1 MGSFTS
7 TEAFEQA
14 PEWFDREGLRRA
26 EYKGTGFVG
35 KWADITT
42 WFLKLSKIPPMQ
54 VGLSQ
59 CLWPH
64 PYCHSLK
71 EIGKCKVASKHFHPS
86 LGARILNPPLSLL
99 LEMTEQQWDPWSQ
112 LVAKPATYHGQVLE
126 VSGNNNPCQIL
137 AVTSTLSH
145 TICYSEE
152 KKKEKKKVFTAAC
165 QFCQPLQWVG
175 SSPRSQVSARGL
187 SITAALPARG
197 QELGARNLPGTE
209 PG

>member
-86 LGARILNPPLSLL
+86 LGARILNPESSPVPAAGNDRAAVRPVVTACGKASYVPRPS
-99 LEMTEQQWDPWSQ
+99 TGSQWEQQPMSDTCSN
-112 LVAKPATYHGQVLE
+112 L
-126 VSGNNNPCQIL
+126 NPI
-137 AVTSTLSH
+137 SH
-145 TICYSEE
+145 NLLQWRKEKR
-152 KKKEKKKVFTAAC
+152 KKKSFH
-165 QFCQPLQWVG
+165 
-175 SSPRSQVSARGL
+175 SSL
-187 SITAALPARG
+187 SVLPASSMDR
-197 QELGARNLPGTE
+197 Q
-209 PG
+209 